1 MKIESK
7 KNHPPLGRLFF
18 GMCIG
23 PRRASILDEGKGG
36 RGACNLGEEGCD
48 ALCIFHEE
56 RDLGRRPTTPFLP
69 AELRSKTCDSCSCCW
84 EGAVGQGPYF
94 IFGFMNS
101 LRGGIPKLEF
111 FLCSISD
118 LLYKFRRSIFEQ
130 SQFLLPS
137 LFLSPAGLSL

>member
-1 MKIESK
+1 MIVV
-7 KNHPPLGRLFF
+7 LVV
-18 GMCIG
+18 
-23 PRRASILDEGKGG
+23 G
-36 RGACNLGEEGCD
+36 RGQLVRA
-48 ALCIFHEE
+48 F
-56 RDLGRRPTTPFLP
+56 
-69 AELRSKTCDSCSCCW
+69 
-84 EGAVGQGPYF
+84 YF